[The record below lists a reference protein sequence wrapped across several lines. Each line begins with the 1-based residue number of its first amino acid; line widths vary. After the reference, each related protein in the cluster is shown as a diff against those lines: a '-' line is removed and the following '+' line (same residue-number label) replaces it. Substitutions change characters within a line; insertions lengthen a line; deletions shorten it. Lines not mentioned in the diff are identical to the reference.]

1 MIDATTMR
9 IWRYRLISSY
19 YFEYNNLWR
28 ISSEV
33 YIRYRELKNIKTIIS
48 YM

>member
-9 IWRYRLISSY
+9 IWRYWLISSY

-48 YM
+48 HM